1 MQDAS
6 AQAFRDCEE
15 VVSVLG
21 KARHQMTSVP
31 AVFVLGDAVPLLLR
45 SLAATATELAQGA
58 LWVTRQQQSYVLSS
72 AGSVCSETLLGLVAL
87 HSPTALSQLQLDLA
101 LRVARRRGLSR
112 LVVLLIAQ
120 SPSVPGVDLQHALIS
135 PPRVMR
141 SALELQ
147 TDVTHMR
154 DEVLGK
160 LARHGF
166 DTAGCLVLQASLE
179 TPPPVAAELATPAG
193 ECAQGSSPLLSSQSL
208 DELFVALQLSEAAAA
223 RPSADSSWRELDAL
237 LGAIE
242 KTGVPFTPLACA
254 SHAQLAAMTT
264 SAGGTNLGALGT
276 ALDVL
281 PYLEAGDRWPTCPRC
296 RKLMEIPLQVDP
308 SDAGILELG
317 LFVAFA
323 CCTESDS
330 PQTLVRYYSQPLSSK
345 RIPATAGLP
354 TSWSNA
360 PRSAS
365 YLIPQGRFLRMPGFA
380 RQPEAVQQV
389 FGKAKLQKHS
399 ATLAEMIAQCYCPG
413 ALLQRS
419 AAWMGGATEAPS
431 CPHCMEAQTLLFS
444 AVLRSQDPWLFQLWM
459 CPCSP
464 VGAHL
469 TWVPRP
475 AAAPSTLLR

>member
-1 MQDAS
+1 
-6 AQAFRDCEE
+6 
-15 VVSVLG
+15 
-21 KARHQMTSVP
+21 
-31 AVFVLGDAVPLLLR
+31 VFVLGDAVPLLLR

-87 HSPTALSQLQLDLA
+87 HSPAALSQLQLDLA

-112 LVVLLIAQ
+112 LVVLLVAQ
-120 SPSVPGVDLQHALIS
+120 SSSVPGAALPHTSLS

-141 SALELQ
+141 SALALP
-147 TDVTHMR
+147 TDVTQMR
-154 DEVLGK
+154 GEVLAK

-166 DTAGCLVLQASLE
+166 DTAGCLVLQASLD
-179 TPPPVAAELATPAG
+179 TPAPVAAEHATPG
-193 ECAQGSSPLLSSQSL
+193 RDSVQVSPLLSSQSL

-330 PQTLVRYYSQPLSSK
+330 PQTLVRYYPQPLSSK

-354 TSWSNA
+354 SAWTFA

-413 ALLQRS
+413 ALLQCS
-419 AAWMGGATEAPS
+419 SAWMGGATEAPS
-431 CPHCMEAQTLLFS
+431 CPHCMEVQTLLFS

-464 VGAHL
+464 VNASL

-475 AAAPSTLLR
+475 AAAPATPSR

>member
-1 MQDAS
+1 
-6 AQAFRDCEE
+6 
-15 VVSVLG
+15 
-21 KARHQMTSVP
+21 MTSVP
-31 AVFVLGDAVPLLLR
+31 TVFVLGDAVPLLWR

-87 HSPTALSQLQLDLA
+87 HSPAALSQLQLDLA

-112 LVVLLIAQ
+112 LVVLLVAQ
-120 SPSVPGVDLQHALIS
+120 SPSAPGAALSHASLS

-141 SALELQ
+141 SALELP
-147 TDVTHMR
+147 TDVTQMR
-154 DEVLGK
+154 GEVLGK

-166 DTAGCLVLQASLE
+166 DTAGCLVLQASLD
-179 TPPPVAAELATPAG
+179 PPAQVAAEHATQGADAG
-193 ECAQGSSPLLSSQSL
+193 QVSPLLSSHSL

-223 RPSADSSWRELDAL
+223 RPSADSCWRELDAL

-323 CCTESDS
+323 CCTGSDS
-330 PQTLVRYYSQPLSSK
+330 PQTLVRYYPQPLSSK

-354 TSWSNA
+354 TAWTFA

-389 FGKAKLQKHS
+389 FAKAKLHKHS

-413 ALLQRS
+413 ALLQCS
-419 AAWMGGATEAPS
+419 SAWMGGATEAPS
-431 CPHCMEAQTLLFS
+431 CPHCMEVQTLLFS

-464 VGAHL
+464 VSANL
-469 TWVPRP
+469 AWVPRP
-475 AAAPSTLLR
+475 AAAPATLSR

>member
-1 MQDAS
+1 M
-6 AQAFRDCEE
+6 
-15 VVSVLG
+15 VSVLG
-21 KARHQMTSVP
+21 KASHQMTSVP
-31 AVFVLGDAVPLLLR
+31 AVFVLGDAVPLLWR

-87 HSPTALSQLQLDLA
+87 HSPAALSQLQLDLA

-112 LVVLLIAQ
+112 LVVLLVAQ
-120 SPSVPGVDLQHALIS
+120 LPSVPGAALPQLSLS

-141 SALELQ
+141 SAIELP
-147 TDVTHMR
+147 TDVTQMR
-154 DEVLGK
+154 GEVLTK

-166 DTAGCLVLQASLE
+166 DTAGCLVLQASLD
-179 TPPPVAAELATPAG
+179 PPTQVAAEHATPGADSV
-193 ECAQGSSPLLSSQSL
+193 QVSPLLSSHSL
-208 DELFVALQLSEAAAA
+208 DELFVALQLSEVAAA

-323 CCTESDS
+323 CCTGSDS
-330 PQTLVRYYSQPLSSK
+330 PQTLVRYYPQPLSSK

-354 TSWSNA
+354 TAWTFA

-380 RQPEAVQQV
+380 RQPDAVQQV

-419 AAWMGGATEAPS
+419 SAWMGGATEAPS
-431 CPHCMEAQTLLFS
+431 CPHCMEVQTLLFS

-464 VGAHL
+464 VSANL
-469 TWVPRP
+469 SWVPR
-475 AAAPSTLLR
+475 AAATQSTSSR